1 MEIDKINLHA
11 VLYALGELKAYKTL
25 SNMERND
32 AIEAMNKLNSNG
44 INLSFIFTEVKNND
58 IILPKKPIDEFIS
71 EVNEKLEE
79 YESSNGS
86 NGSRNSSSNNLSEEA
101 EDQEEDDEA
110 DDEEEDQEE
119 EEEDQEEADDEEDN
133 EEEEEDDEEEEE
145 DDEEEEE
152 ELQTSSLS
160 EEAESDIEDEDRVP
174 KIHTEKFAIYVHS
187 HGKNVL
193 NKDTRVFE
201 TFESP
206 INVTKITACGLC
218 DILVSANVYDYFIPV
233 FINEIDKDYTQE
245 HPNDTIFNHPR
256 LITEVTR
263 YIICKIHPEMT
274 CRLSHSTI
282 QRYDSI
288 LSKKPYSYPAFIKG
302 IMHFRHDVPYYKIID
317 ILLKIN
323 RSCPTNISK
332 HTTRHN
338 ISKRQRNKI
347 YTAEKGENTLD
358 IIGLMPYYNQA
369 YGIKIKRGDSLLQF
383 FYKYRK
389 RNKGLVD
396 RIIRQFDPE
405 GIMPEE
411 HNFTPLLMSS
421 AFKKFPNKNITS
433 ISLKFLLFFFE
444 KIGIRNITVID
455 FSCGVVS
462 MNRDE
467 NQKQGWTDS
476 SSASSRSASRS
487 NKSSSLEIGS
497 QLKEGEDETK
507 LAHGKTRRRRRS
519 QTKKRQTKKKQTKKR
534 ETKKRQTKKK
544 QTKKRETKKKQTK
557 KKQTKKKQTKKK
569 I

>member
-534 ETKKRQTKKK
+534 ETKK
-544 QTKKRETKKKQTK
+544 KQTK

>member
-1 MEIDKINLHA
+1 
-11 VLYALGELKAYKTL
+11 
-25 SNMERND
+25 
-32 AIEAMNKLNSNG
+32 
-44 INLSFIFTEVKNND
+44 
-58 IILPKKPIDEFIS
+58 
-71 EVNEKLEE
+71 
-79 YESSNGS
+79 
-86 NGSRNSSSNNLSEEA
+86 
-101 EDQEEDDEA
+101 
-110 DDEEEDQEE
+110 
-119 EEEDQEEADDEEDN
+119 
-133 EEEEEDDEEEEE
+133 
-145 DDEEEEE
+145 
-152 ELQTSSLS
+152 
-160 EEAESDIEDEDRVP
+160 
-174 KIHTEKFAIYVHS
+174 
-187 HGKNVL
+187 
-193 NKDTRVFE
+193 
-201 TFESP
+201 
-206 INVTKITACGLC
+206 
-218 DILVSANVYDYFIPV
+218 
-233 FINEIDKDYTQE
+233 
-245 HPNDTIFNHPR
+245 
-256 LITEVTR
+256 
-263 YIICKIHPEMT
+263 MT

-476 SSASSRSASRS
+476 SSASSRS

-519 QTKKRQTKKKQTKKR
+519 QTKKRQTKKRQTKKRQTKKR
-534 ETKKRQTKKK
+534 ETKKRE
-544 QTKKRETKKKQTK
+544 TKKRETKKKQTK
-557 KKQTKKKQTKKK
+557 KK

>member
-1 MEIDKINLHA
+1 MEIDKTNLHA

-58 IILPKKPIDEFIS
+58 IILPKKPIDELIS
-71 EVNEKLEE
+71 EVTEKLEE
-79 YESSNGS
+79 YESYASSNGS
-86 NGSRNSSSNNLSEEA
+86 IKSSSNKLSEK
-101 EDQEEDDEA
+101 EEDAEESDAEESDEEEEEEEEE
-110 DDEEEDQEE
+110 DESDEEEDQESDAEESDE
-119 EEEDQEEADDEEDN
+119 EEEDAEES
-133 EEEEEDDEEEEE
+133 
-145 DDEEEEE
+145 DEEEEE

-174 KIHTEKFAIYVHS
+174 KIYTEKFAIYVHS

-193 NKDTRVFE
+193 NKDTRLFE

-233 FINEIDKDYTQE
+233 FINEIDKDYARE

-274 CRLSHSTI
+274 CRLSHSAI

-302 IMHFRHDVPYYKIID
+302 IMRVRHDVPYNEIID

-323 RSCPTNISK
+323 RSCPTNIYK

-411 HNFTPLLMSS
+411 HNFTPVLMSS

-444 KIGIRNITVID
+444 KIGIRNITVVD
-455 FSCGVVS
+455 FSCGVVN
-462 MNRDE
+462 MNQDE
-467 NQKQGWTDS
+467 NLKQGWTDS
-476 SSASSRSASRS
+476 SSASSRS
-487 NKSSSLEIGS
+487 NKSSSLEIGL

-519 QTKKRQTKKKQTKKR
+519 QTKKRQSKKR
-534 ETKKRQTKKK
+534 QTKKRQTKKR
-544 QTKKRETKKKQTK
+544 QTKKRQTK
-557 KKQTKKKQTKKK
+557 KRPTKKRDTKKK